1 MVKAAAHLK
10 CRTHTHGYLGPCAD
24 LGGVMHAISRSVD
37 VLVLTFLFTVLFR

>member
-10 CRTHTHGYLGPCAD
+10 FRTHIHVYLGPCAD

-37 VLVLTFLFTVLFR
+37 VLVLTFLFAVLSR